1 MLQTCEISP
10 TGSHYAFAG
19 ELGKIL
25 VGHLN
30 KGEAAELETGH
41 LGNH

>member
-1 MLQTCEISP
+1 MLQTCEINP
-10 TGSHYAFAG
+10 TGTHYAFAG

-30 KGEAAELETGH
+30 KGEAHEFETGH
-41 LGNH
+41 LGTH

>member
-19 ELGKIL
+19 ELGRVL
-25 VGHLN
+25 VGQLN
-30 KGEAAELETGH
+30 KGEAHDL
-41 LGNH
+41 